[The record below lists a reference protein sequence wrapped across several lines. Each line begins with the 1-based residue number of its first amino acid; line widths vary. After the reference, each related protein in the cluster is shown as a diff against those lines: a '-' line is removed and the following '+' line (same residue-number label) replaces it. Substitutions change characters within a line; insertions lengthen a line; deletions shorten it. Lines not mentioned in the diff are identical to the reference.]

1 MKINKKILGIT
12 LWSLFSVMMVA
23 LLGFTTHRQSIR
35 SCQGL
40 QISVVDDTGHLFIEP
55 RDILELL
62 NSKGSKIKGQPMN
75 EIDLARLEKIIY
87 TNPYVERAEV
97 YSGMDGFVNIN
108 IWQRNPVMR
117 VINSQNEHFYIDESG
132 SYFPVSD
139 KYSCHVVVASGFID
153 DAPVRKSIASARPY
167 PGDTSVAPI
176 MVQLNEIAWF
186 LKTNEL
192 WDAQI
197 EQVYVNEKHEIEFI
211 PRVGNQ
217 SILLGTADQLERKMN
232 NLLIFYTEAAVRSG
246 WDKYSVINL
255 KYSDQ
260 VICTKRTGS

>member
-1 MKINKKILGIT
+1 MKINKRIINIT
-12 LWSLFSVMMVA
+12 LWSVFSVMLVV
-23 LLGFTTHRQSIR
+23 LLGFTGHRQSIR
-35 SCQGL
+35 ACQGL
-40 QISVVDDTGHLFIEP
+40 QISVVDETGHLFIEP

-62 NSKGSKIKGQPMN
+62 STKGSRIKGKPMN

-87 TNPYVERAEV
+87 TNPFVERAEV
-97 YSGMDGFVNIN
+97 FSGLDGYVNIN

-117 VINSQNEHFYIDESG
+117 VINSRNEHFYIDESG
-132 SYFPVSD
+132 TYFPVSD

-153 DAPVRKSIASARPY
+153 DSPVRKSIASARPF
-167 PGDTSVAPI
+167 PGDTAVAPI

-186 LKTNEL
+186 LKNNDL

-197 EQVYVNEKHEIEFI
+197 EQIYVNEKYEIELI

-217 SILLGTADQLERKMN
+217 SIVLGNTDHLAEKMN
-232 NLLIFYTEAAVRSG
+232 NLMIFYTEAAVRSG

-255 KYSDQ
+255 KYHDQ